1 MVDARHHGFPA
12 GSLVIY
18 NMRSKKFS
26 VQDDKIIKFGIDSEL
41 QSEINEIVWCV
52 LSQAAATKGPTMKT
66 IKTKIY
72 YTFFSSVVICRM
84 V

>member
-1 MVDARHHGFPA
+1 MQGIMGFQLGRWSFIIWGA
-12 GSLVIY
+12 
-18 NMRSKKFS
+18 KFS
-26 VQDDKIIKFGIDSEL
+26 VQDDKIIKFGIDSEF

-72 YTFFSSVVICRM
+72 YTFFSSVVICKM